1 MKVMKNTLLMNS
13 SLNTGTR
20 IASIIALAALTLAGC
35 TTLQERGVTPDE
47 LRDALRGDEVAG
59 EPIVLKMADGGEYA
73 LQSWRFDAA
82 ADVVQGTTADGQTA
96 SLAVGDVTALGWRRA
111 ATGTTAIL
119 VVGVVAGV
127 LMWQAA
133 EDEAEDVGTALAR
146 GLLGG

>member
-1 MKVMKNTLLMNS
+1 MNNRNRGRAIF
-13 SLNTGTR
+13 LIGMA
-20 IASIIALAALTLAGC
+20 ASTLAGC

-47 LRDALRGDEVAG
+47 LREALRSDEIAG
-59 EPIVLKMADGGEYA
+59 EPIVLKTADGAEHA
-73 LQSWRFDAA
+73 LQSWRFDAT
-82 ADVVQGTTADGQTA
+82 ADVIRGTLEDGRTA
-96 SLAVGDVTALGWRRA
+96 SLAVDDVTALGWRQA

-119 VVGVVAGV
+119 VVGVVVAGV